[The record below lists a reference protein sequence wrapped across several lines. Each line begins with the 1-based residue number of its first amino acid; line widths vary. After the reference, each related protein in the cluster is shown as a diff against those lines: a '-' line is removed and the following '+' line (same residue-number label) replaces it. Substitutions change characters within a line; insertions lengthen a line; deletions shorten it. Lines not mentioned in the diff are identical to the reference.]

1 VANFAIDSLV
11 EVYIWTDSLVNMK
24 RTRKQ
29 AGSNAAG
36 APLQLAKAEPQAKKL
51 RKKAGTWLKELRTR
65 AGLSQIELAERLG
78 FKYYTFISQVEN
90 GFGRVP
96 TESLEEWAR
105 ALGVDPSSFTRELL
119 SYYDP
124 ELHRLLFEVKR

>member
-1 VANFAIDSLV
+1 
-11 EVYIWTDSLVNMK
+11 MK
-24 RTRKQ
+24 RPRTQVGSRGVMQIARTEQQTKQLRKQ
-29 AGSNAAG
+29 AGA
-36 APLQLAKAEPQAKKL
+36 
-51 RKKAGTWLKELRTR
+51 WLKELRAR
-65 AGLSQIELAERLG
+65 AGLSQIQLAEALG

-96 TESLEEWAR
+96 TESLEKWAR
-105 ALGVDPSSFTRELL
+105 ALGVDPSSFARELL

>member
-1 VANFAIDSLV
+1 MANCAIDSLV
-11 EVYIWTDSLVNMK
+11 EVYIFIDSLVNMK
-24 RTRKQ
+24 RTGKQ
-29 AGSNAAG
+29 AGSNVAG
-36 APLQLAKAEPQAKKL
+36 APLQGAKAEPQAKKL
-51 RKKAGTWLKELRTR
+51 RKKAGTWLKDLRAR

-105 ALGVDPSSFTRELL
+105 ALGVDPSSFARELL

-124 ELHRLLFEVKR
+124 ELHRLLFEVER